1 MSTEAE
7 LKRKVQVTL
16 FLWEDGCIDKTDE
29 EIAKAIHTLYLQA
42 GYVQLTRDEAD
53 TLIHAI
59 DWIPTCVCT
68 SCTHFREKHKVL
80 FAKLRSRLEIDTNN
94 AGGVE

>member
-1 MSTEAE
+1 MTEAE
-7 LKRKVQVTL
+7 LKEAVAQVVDNRSLTL
-16 FLWEDGCIDKTDE
+16 EYKL
-29 EIAKAIHTLYLQA
+29 KAIHTLYLQA

-80 FAKLRSRLEIDTNN
+80 FAKLRSRLE
-94 AGGVE
+94 VKE